1 MSGTIRLAC
10 ALVSGGVLLAIA
22 LGGVAAY
29 ADAPGPFIRCAESFR
44 LWTRYETAHCP
55 NQSGQRAQ
63 AEWAFYRCQQGD
75 FDRGLRE
82 LDRLLRRDL
91 INIPSI

>member
-1 MSGTIRLAC
+1 MPGPIRLAPV
-10 ALVSGGVLLAIA
+10 LVSGAILVA
-22 LGGVAAY
+22 AVFGGAAAY
-29 ADAPGPFIRCAESFR
+29 ADAPWLLGRCAESFR

-63 AEWAFYRCQQGD
+63 AEWAFYRCQHDD

-82 LDRLLRRDL
+82 LERLLRGDL
-91 INIPSI
+91 ISIPPI